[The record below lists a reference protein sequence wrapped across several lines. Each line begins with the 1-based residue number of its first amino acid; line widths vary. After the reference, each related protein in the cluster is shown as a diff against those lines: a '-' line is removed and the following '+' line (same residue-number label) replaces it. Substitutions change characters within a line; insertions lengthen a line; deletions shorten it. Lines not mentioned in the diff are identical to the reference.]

1 MSCDEKAQLA
11 RAYHAAITRFLEAV
25 GMLQRNIQ
33 APSAAQFA
41 RLRDISDEERVQ
53 AEEARL
59 ALDQHMMGHDC

>member
-11 RAYHAAITRFLEAV
+11 RAYHAAISRFLEAV